1 MTSSTSS
8 AAPAPR
14 IDRPAIPAS
23 YGTSKASEFV
33 EWGHVEERLRADRVY
48 WVATVG
54 KGGRPRVRPIDGV
67 YVEGVIYV
75 GGSPE
80 TRWVAEVAD
89 NPHVSVHL
97 DGVDDVVI
105 VEGEAE
111 ILTGMDDDLAERVAA
126 ASNAKFPE
134 YGMTAATYQKAG
146 AIAIRPRKVITWSDI
161 TKNPTRFRFDG

>member
-1 MTSSTSS
+1 MAEPTTPSIS
-8 AAPAPR
+8 APR
-14 IDRPAIPAS
+14 IDRPGIPAS
-23 YGTSKASEFV
+23 YGASKATEFV
-33 EWGHVEERLRADRVY
+33 DWSHIEDRLRADRVY
-48 WVATVG
+48 WIATVG
-54 KGGRPRVRPIDGV
+54 PGSRPRVRPIDGV
-67 YVEGVIYV
+67 YVDGVIYV

-80 TRWVAEVAD
+80 TRWVGELAD

-111 ILTGMDDDLAERVAA
+111 VMTGMEDALASRLAV
-126 ASNAKFPE
+126 ASNDKFPE
-134 YGMTAATYQKAG
+134 YAMTPAVYKRQG